1 MLCPEKRGDWS
12 FWLGDPAGA
21 KVRTW
26 ILGVRAQRGEIAALL
41 MPTSGSGGWA
51 RSCWQW
57 GVNEIFGSGEWIDK
71 SAFSPGVVNSSEARE

>member
-41 MPTSGSGGWA
+41 MPTSAQEAG
-51 RSCWQW
+51 QDL
-57 GVNEIFGSGEWIDK
+57 VGSGE
-71 SAFSPGVVNSSEARE
+71 